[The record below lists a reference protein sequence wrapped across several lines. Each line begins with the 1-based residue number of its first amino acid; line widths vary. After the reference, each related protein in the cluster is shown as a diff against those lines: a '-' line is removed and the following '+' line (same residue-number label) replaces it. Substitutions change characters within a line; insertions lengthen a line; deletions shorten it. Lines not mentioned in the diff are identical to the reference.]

1 MGQSSVTCTLV
12 CVAWI
17 LSLCNGELI
26 IFANHKDIQVVDGA
40 SVPSSGGK
48 PMARNATPEI
58 LISNLD
64 DATAIDFLFEENM
77 VFWTAANMVAIKRM
91 NIKTS
96 RNPKTTVSKDLQSL
110 DGLACDWVSRKLY
123 WSDSETNRIE
133 VSTLDGKFRKVLYW
147 ERLDRPGPIALDPEN
162 GYMYWTDYGET
173 PKIERAGMD
182 GNEET
187 RTIII
192 GEDISWPTGL
202 ALDYEMSRVFW
213 VDVKLKSIFSCDFDG
228 GNRQAVIEGTLKQP
242 FSITV
247 SSRNIY
253 WTDWQRNAI
262 HSCNKF
268 TGSGCYIVLD
278 KIYAPMALQV
288 YSPARQPRGHNMCG
302 DSNGG
307 CSHLCLLSPVPP
319 YFTCAC
325 PTGVRLLSDNRTCAD
340 GAEKML
346 FLARR
351 TDLRQISLDTPD
363 YTDVVIPIKNIIHA
377 IALDYDSV
385 TGYIYWTD
393 DEVRTIQRS
402 YINGSGQE
410 IVTNTEVSRPE
421 GIAVDWIAQNLYW
434 TDTGTDRIEVAR
446 VNGSSRKVLISDGLE
461 EPRALCLDPANGH
474 MYWTDWGETKPMIAR
489 AYLDGTHRQEIIST
503 GVKWPNGLAL
513 DLTEGRLYWGDAIK
527 DRIES
532 ANLDGTDRKVLVSDK
547 LPHIFGFSVLDE
559 YIYWTDWQSR
569 SIERVNK
576 WTGKNRTSIVDE
588 LPDVMG
594 LKAAHITRPKST
606 NICAINNG
614 QCSHLC
620 LYRPKPLRHV
630 CACPMG
636 LELRADGK
644 TCIVPDAFLLF
655 SSRSDIRRLSLET
668 SYNNQPI
675 PIQGVQ
681 KAMAIDFD
689 ISDNRIYWTD
699 GELQQ
704 ISQAFM
710 NGSSLQHIIQF
721 GLDSPEG
728 LAVDW
733 VAHNIYWAD
742 TGKDRIEVS
751 RLDGS
756 SRRALVWRNLED
768 PRALALDPPSG
779 YLYWSSWGSEP
790 VLERANMDGTN
801 RKVLVSKVGRIQDLT
816 IDYIDRRLYW
826 TDLWDHSIRSS
837 DLLGGDIRLVAQSEI
852 EHPMGLSQYENFVF
866 WTDPKRGTIERA
878 SKLDGTNRTVI
889 LRELDGVMDI
899 LVFHASRQAG
909 TNACGSYNGGC
920 SHLCLA
926 HPADDPSNTTHHCAC
941 PTHYTL
947 SGDRRTCSAP
957 RQYLLLSTRNSTI
970 RLVIGGKNAVDNP
983 EVTLPINGMK
993 NIKALDY
1000 DPVGEYIYWIEGRQ
1014 KVIKRAHDNGTMMDT
1029 VVSDADN
1036 TFQPYDIAVDPYAR
1050 TIYWTCNEND
1060 VINVTRIDRLKSPIG
1075 VIMQSEGDFKPRS
1088 LVIYPEKGRMY
1099 FTNMVKPPRIE
1110 QALMD
1115 GTERTPLFSSA
1126 LEHPQSLT
1134 IDKHEQKLYWADQR
1148 LNRIEIAD
1156 LTGGNRRVLVDGQ
1169 VGNPRGLAVYG
1180 KFLYWLSKEQNHVE
1194 RIHKKTGN
1202 QRLWVRSRLR
1212 GLSDLISVEHS
1223 TLTDWH
1229 PCHPSKA
1236 PGCSHLCFMGDDE
1249 KAQCSCPMH
1258 LMLKKDKKTC
1268 SEPPRCASHEFKC
1281 RSGSVQC
1288 IPKVWKCDS
1297 TPECEDQSDEENCPG
1312 CGEDQFECDSGEC
1325 ISQALR
1331 CDGINSCSDGSDE
1344 LSCCVEDQEGTCPCV
1359 DCPSGQAD
1367 CSNGNPCPSKASQDR
1382 GKTSKNY
1389 TIAFVAVGVFFVVVV
1404 LFVFVCK
1411 HKAAG
1416 VRRGSAPLVVDED
1429 IMMVK
1434 KPLNPAGGPLLLLPG
1449 SADSDGGQ
1457 GRSLSPHSTVLL
1469 SRGKSQATGLS
1480 IGSDGSVVGGPG
1492 GPPPFYDRNHVT
1504 GASSSSSTVTHYPHE
1519 TLNPPPSP
1527 VTDRSVYTAPS
1538 GDVYVSLNS
1547 LASTAILEQQP
1558 MVTGG
1563 SISNNLTTGNKS
1575 RRRNNHRRHHHH
1587 HHHHHH
1593 IPTQPLLPQPS
1604 LASAGNGG
1612 TSGLPATTTPCS
1624 TDICEDSEP
1633 YHQPVNPQHHSHHHH
1648 HHHHHHKRGSVSSS
1662 SAVPLHT
1669 STPASNKKHSS
1680 SRTSRAR
1687 KAHAKKLNYY
1697 INNSG
1702 VDYNYDSDPYPPPPT
1717 PHSHYFSD
1725 EVSCPPSP
1733 STERSYFNPY
1743 PPPPSPVANS
1753 DC

>member
-1 MGQSSVTCTLV
+1 MSQL
-12 CVAWI
+12 
-17 LSLCNGELI
+17 LSLLVTGELI
-26 IFANHKDIQVVDGA
+26 LFANHRDIQLVDGGA
-40 SVPSSGGK
+40 VPSPNGRL
-48 PMARNATPEI
+48 MARNATPEI
-58 LISNLD
+58 LISNLE
-64 DATAIDFLFEENM
+64 DATAIDFLYEDQSI
-77 VFWTAANMVAIKRM
+77 FWTAANFEIKQINLR
-91 NIKTS
+91 TS
-96 RNPKTTVSKDLQSL
+96 RSPKTTVSRDLLSL
-110 DGLACDWVSRKLY
+110 DGLAVDWVSRKLY

-133 VSTLDGKFRKVLYW
+133 VSTLDGEFRKVLYW
-147 ERLDRPGPIALDPEN
+147 EGLDRPGRIALDPEN
-162 GYMYWTDYGET
+162 GYMYWTDYGEM
-173 PKIERAGMD
+173 PKIEKAGMD
-182 GNEET
+182 GTEET
-187 RTIII
+187 RSVIISK
-192 GEDISWPTGL
+192 DISWPTGL
-202 ALDYEMSRVFW
+202 ALDYEMSRIFW

-228 GNRQAVIEGTLKQP
+228 GNRRAVIEGTLRQP

-253 WTDWQRNAI
+253 WSDWHRNAI
-262 HSCNKF
+262 HSCNKL
-268 TGSGCYIVLD
+268 TGAGCYVVME
-278 KIYAPMALQV
+278 KIYAPMVLQV
-288 YSPARQPRGHNMCG
+288 YSPARQPRGTNMCG
-302 DSNGG
+302 DNNGG
-307 CSHLCLLSPVPP
+307 CSHLCLLSPVSP

-325 PTGVRLLSDNRTCAD
+325 PTGVKLLSDNKTCAN

-351 TDLRQISLDTPD
+351 SDLRQISLDTPD
-363 YTDVVIPIKNIIHA
+363 YTDVVIPVKNIKHA
-377 IALDYDSV
+377 IALNYDSI

-393 DEVRTIQRS
+393 DEERTIQRCFV
-402 YINGSGQE
+402 NGSGQE
-410 IVTNTEVSRPE
+410 VVTNTEVIRPE

-461 EPRALCLDPANGH
+461 EPRALCLDPAKGY
-474 MYWTDWGETKPMIAR
+474 MYWTDWGEKKPMIAR
-489 AYLDGTHRQEIIST
+489 AYLDGTNRHEIIT
-503 GVKWPNGLAL
+503 KGIKWPNGLAL
-513 DLTEGRLYWGDAIK
+513 DLAKSRLYWGDAIE
-527 DRIES
+527 DNIES
-532 ANLDGTDRKVLVSDK
+532 ANLDGTDRKILVSEK

-559 YIYWTDWQSR
+559 FIYWTDWQSR

-594 LKAAHITRPKST
+594 LKAAHITGSGSELSGT
-606 NICAINNG
+606 NICADNNG
-614 QCSHLC
+614 NCSHLC
-620 LYRPKPLRHV
+620 LYRPEPLRHV

-636 LELRADGK
+636 LELRADGQ

-655 SSRSDIRRLSLET
+655 SSRSDIHRLSLET

-704 ISQAFM
+704 ISRAFM
-710 NGSSLQHIIQF
+710 NGSSLQHMIQF

-742 TGKDRIEVS
+742 TGKNRIEVS

-756 SRRALVWRNLED
+756 SRKALVWRELTS
-768 PRALALDPPSG
+768 PRALALDPPKG
-779 YLYWSSWGSEP
+779 YLYWSSWGVKP
-790 VLERANMDGTN
+790 VLERANLDGTN
-801 RKVLVSKVGRIQDLT
+801 RGVLISNVGRVQDIT

-826 TDLWDHSIRSS
+826 TDISDHSIRSS
-837 DLLGGDIRLVAQSEI
+837 NLLGGDVRLVAQSQI
-852 EHPMGLSQYENFVF
+852 KHPMGLSQYEDFVF
-866 WTDPKRGTIERA
+866 WTDPIRGTIERA
-878 SKLDGTNRTVI
+878 SKVDGTNRTV
-889 LRELDGVMDI
+889 LLNKLDVVMDI
-899 LVFHASRQAG
+899 LVYHASRQAG
-909 TNACGSYNGGC
+909 TNACGHYNGGC

-926 HPADDPSNTTHHCAC
+926 HPLDDPTNTTHHCAC

-947 SGDRRTCSAP
+947 SGDRHTCSAP
-957 RQYLLLSTRNSTI
+957 QHYLLMSTRNSTI
-970 RLVIGGKNAVDNP
+970 RLVYGENNVVDNP

-1000 DPVGEYIYWIEGRQ
+1000 DPVEEYIYWVEGRQ
-1014 KVIKRAHDNGTMMDT
+1014 RVIKRAHDNGTMMTT
-1029 VVSDADN
+1029 VISDADN

-1050 TIYWTCNEND
+1050 TIYWTCNIKD
-1060 VINVTRIDRLKSPIG
+1060 VINVTRIDVLKAPIG
-1075 VIMQSEGDFKPRS
+1075 VIVQSESDFKPRS
-1088 LVIYPEKGRMY
+1088 LVIYPEKGKIF
-1099 FTNMVKPPRIE
+1099 FTNMVKPPKIE

-1126 LEHPQSLT
+1126 LEHPLSLT
-1134 IDKHEQKLYWADQR
+1134 IDKQEQKLYWADQR

-1169 VGNPRGLAVYG
+1169 VGNPRGLSVYG
-1180 KFLYWLSKEQNHVE
+1180 NFLYWLSKETNQLE
-1194 RIHKKTGN
+1194 RIEKMTGN
-1202 QRLWVRSRLR
+1202 RRLWVRSHIK

-1223 TLTDWH
+1223 VYTSWH
-1229 PCHPSKA
+1229 PCHASKA
-1236 PGCSHLCFMGDDE
+1236 PGCSHLCFIGDND
-1249 KAQCSCPMH
+1249 KARCSCPMH

-1268 SEPPRCASHEFKC
+1268 SEPPTCASHEFKC

-1288 IPKVWKCDS
+1288 IPKVWKCDRS
-1297 TPECEDQSDEENCPG
+1297 PECEDQSDEENCDE
-1312 CGEDQFECDSGEC
+1312 CSEDQFKCGSGEC
-1325 ISQALR
+1325 IARTLL
-1331 CDGINSCSDGSDE
+1331 CDGTQRCSDGSDE
-1344 LSCCVEDQEGTCPCV
+1344 AGCCVEGKDGRQCPA
-1359 DCPSGQAD
+1359 GQAD
-1367 CSNGNPCPSKASQDR
+1367 CDDGKPCPSKASQAR
-1382 GKTSKNY
+1382 GKNSKNY

-1416 VRRGSAPLVVDED
+1416 GRRGSAPLVTEED

-1449 SADSDGGQ
+1449 AAGSDSGQ
-1457 GRSLSPHSTVLL
+1457 GGRLSPHSTALM
-1469 SRGKSQATGLS
+1469 SRGKSQVTGLS
-1480 IGSDGSVVGGPG
+1480 IGSDGSVVGGSS

-1504 GASSSSSTVTHYPHE
+1504 GASSSSSTVTHYPQE

-1527 VTDRSVYTAPS
+1527 VTDRSVYTAPT

-1563 SISNNLTTGNKS
+1563 SISSHLPTSKG

-1593 IPTQPLLPQPS
+1593 IPTQPLLPQS
-1604 LASAGNGG
+1604 GNGG
-1612 TSGLPATTTPCS
+1612 TTAHPATTTPCS
-1624 TDICEDSEP
+1624 TDVCEDSEP
-1633 YHQPVNPQHHSHHHH
+1633 YHHPLNPHHHSHHHH
-1648 HHHHHHKRGSVSSS
+1648 HHHHHHKNRGSMGSST
-1662 SAVPLHT
+1662 AVPLHT

-1680 SRTSRAR
+1680 SSRMSRSR
-1687 KAHAKKLNYY
+1687 KASAKKLTYY
-1697 INNSG
+1697 FNNSG
-1702 VDYNYDSDPYPPPPT
+1702 VELNYDSDPYPPPPT

-1743 PPPPSPVANS
+1743 PPPPSPVATS